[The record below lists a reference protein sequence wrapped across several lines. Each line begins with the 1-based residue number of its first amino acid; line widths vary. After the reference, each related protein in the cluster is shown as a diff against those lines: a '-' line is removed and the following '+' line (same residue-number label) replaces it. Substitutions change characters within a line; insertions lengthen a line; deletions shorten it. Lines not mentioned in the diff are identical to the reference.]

1 MFGSGLWMMG
11 GLVLPQ
17 ADIPGHNKN
26 TWWNVTDCAKHGHVR
41 ETWVFNP
48 RGFSFEDVL
57 GNDKKLIRKYKNLDE
72 KNVLPKIWGYPEGN
86 DFNSRVEQ
94 KIPQTFKHFQLSD
107 IPGGDFGLTID
118 SALDEGWAC
127 IAIQGT
133 G

>member
-1 MFGSGLWMMG
+1 MG

-107 IPGGDFGLTID
+107 IPGGDFGLTIE

-127 IAIQGT
+127 IAVQGT
-133 G
+133 C